1 MLWHLVTAVIS
12 VSAGVIGMGMFCG
25 RKHMTTLSER
35 DRARIDYATER
46 RKRLEA
52 EQARDEIDITT
63 LSERDRARIDYATE
77 RRKRLEAEQ
86 ARDEI
91 DIACKHWMSE
101 NTQLHARLKEA
112 EQAHT
117 DLADKHN
124 CTNARI
130 ENVITLI
137 DSIPHR
143 KGKETRIKAML
154 LGGAA

>member
-1 MLWHLVTAVIS
+1 MIAYIATAAIS
-12 VSAGVIGMGMFCG
+12 VSAGVLSMGMWCG
-25 RKHMTTLSER
+25 RSLSS
-35 DRARIDYATER
+35 A
-46 RKRLEA
+46 LN
-52 EQARDEIDITT
+52 
-63 LSERDRARIDYATE
+63 ERDRARIDYATE

>member
-35 DRARIDYATER
+35 DRARIDYA
-46 RKRLEA
+46 
-52 EQARDEIDITT
+52 
-63 LSERDRARIDYATE
+63 YE

-124 CTNARI
+124 ILLAKAYIRDGARF
-130 ENVITLI
+130 V
-137 DSIPHR
+137 R
-143 KGKETRIKAML
+143 VVK
-154 LGGAA
+154 

>member
-1 MLWHLVTAVIS
+1 MIAYIATAAIS
-12 VSAGVIGMGMFCG
+12 VSAGVLGMGMWCG
-25 RKHMTTLSER
+25 RKHM
-35 DRARIDYATER
+35 
-46 RKRLEA
+46 
-52 EQARDEIDITT
+52 TT

-143 KGKETRIKAML
+143 KGKETLIKAIL
-154 LGGAA
+154 RGEA